1 MSDTRSHAQTR
12 TDKKTSTDY
21 EQLLSR
27 MFDRQWCP
35 SVLKEYEGLYVDKD
49 GIETV
54 AAADSAGYDVPTI
67 IWVRDTSLLDKTYSS
82 DKIYKDSGRQTGA
95 RRGAS
100 WVDSGTALRDSA
112 TMLTDTVGR
121 DGELGWGGNRDRL
134 TELVTV
140 RRSMGAIESTG
151 QRRQNTTTTAKCTDC
166 DTSWDDLMRRLN
178 KNFRRSYIDPFTGK
192 ADIKKGDLQSCAASG
207 CDEYTIV
214 SNPTEIHETVIDIW
228 NTLGYRTNFSS
239 EKWHMEL
246 YGRALDFNASK
257 FRRDLARLLRHV
269 ASSDVL
275 ITQGPRQVQA
285 PLELGAE
292 EVESACDISKN
303 CYIGYSGTSFGSPRY
318 FPKSNKGYFTL
329 SLNILGPSKRRVD
342 LAENNLRATEN
353 TKLDK
358 TGMQR
363 RTEFLRRWRILWVA
377 EDKCLP
383 DIKG

>member
-1 MSDTRSHAQTR
+1 MQAQIHTCCGLRSADVHGV
-12 TDKKTSTDY
+12 
-21 EQLLSR
+21 EL
-27 MFDRQWCP
+27 
-35 SVLKEYEGLYVDKD
+35 
-49 GIETV
+49 TV
-54 AAADSAGYDVPTI
+54 AG
-67 IWVRDTSLLDKTYSS
+67 
-82 DKIYKDSGRQTGA
+82 QF
-95 RRGAS
+95 
-100 WVDSGTALRDSA
+100 
-112 TMLTDTVGR
+112 
-121 DGELGWGGNRDRL
+121 
-134 TELVTV
+134 LVE
-140 RRSMGAIESTG
+140 AE
-151 QRRQNTTTTAKCTDC
+151 QNGFC
-166 DTSWDDLMRRLN
+166 
-178 KNFRRSYIDPFTGK
+178 
-192 ADIKKGDLQSCAASG
+192 
-207 CDEYTIV
+207 
-214 SNPTEIHETVIDIW
+214 
-228 NTLGYRTNFSS
+228 
-239 EKWHMEL
+239 
-246 YGRALDFNASK
+246 
-257 FRRDLARLLRHV
+257 DLARLLRHV